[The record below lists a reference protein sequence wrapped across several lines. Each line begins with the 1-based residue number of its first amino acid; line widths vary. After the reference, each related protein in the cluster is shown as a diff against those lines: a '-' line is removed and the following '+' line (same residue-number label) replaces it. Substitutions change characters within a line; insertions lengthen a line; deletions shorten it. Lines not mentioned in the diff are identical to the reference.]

1 MAGRGTVGAL
11 LVSGLV
17 AVIAIGG
24 AGGYGVGLSTTAER
38 SDAATGAAAP
48 LGSLQPLTPSPT
60 VGSTPTPP
68 PSAEEDRAGQQRTAQ
83 RGRPPLQD
91 PPVHRDQRGALGGQP
106 PGPGELELHPAGSP
120 EDRPLHRP
128 DRQALAAGRGRVHH
142 PPVPR
147 RLDGRKARGSGT
159 VPANQ
164 MLSIKSQTVDPDTHG
179 ATLVYTY
186 VPDNSVRYVVVRW
199 VANGDGLCTFEIA
212 VTGLPQDQAALED
225 VLQHAADSAVR
236 DDSPISDRVRRL
248 GPCRRWPTG
257 LGGAS
262 RLVTTTPPGSS
273 CRPPRRLRGGPLGVW
288 VAETGIYLR
297 NPPAVGVDPNAAQ
310 LVGAVGCQVVCR

>member
-11 LVSGLV
+11 LAAGLV

-24 AGGYGVGLSTTAER
+24 AGGYGVGLLTTAER
-38 SDAATGAAAP
+38 SDAATGEAAP
-48 LGSLQPLTPSPT
+48 LGSLQPSTPSPT

-68 PSAEEDRAGQQRTAQ
+68 PLPPKKIVPDNSEPLNADDLHYKTRQFTATSVVRSEVSLRVPGSWSFTQ
-83 RGRPPLQD
+83 PD
-91 PPVHRDQRGALGGQP
+91 PPKIGRYTDPTGKRWLRVEAGFTIRRS
-106 PGPGELELHPAGSP
+106 PADSM
-120 EDRPLHRP
+120 
-128 DRQALAAGRGRVHH
+128 AAKLVD
-142 PPVPR
+142 
-147 RLDGRKARGSGT
+147 LGT

-236 DDSPISDRVRRL
+236 DDSPI
-248 GPCRRWPTG
+248 
-257 LGGAS
+257 
-262 RLVTTTPPGSS
+262 TP
-273 CRPPRRLRGGPLGVW
+273 R
-288 VAETGIYLR
+288 
-297 NPPAVGVDPNAAQ
+297 
-310 LVGAVGCQVVCR
+310 